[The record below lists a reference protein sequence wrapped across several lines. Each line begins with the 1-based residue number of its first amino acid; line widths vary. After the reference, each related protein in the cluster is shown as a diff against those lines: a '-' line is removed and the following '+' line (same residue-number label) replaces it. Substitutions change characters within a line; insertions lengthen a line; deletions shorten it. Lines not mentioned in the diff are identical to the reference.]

1 MGELITFFSISVGDH
16 ARSVELRS
24 FSACACFWAASLLEI
39 WSMTIPT
46 QITRNPRTRVI
57 MDGMDADSPRKR
69 TSVVTMEKNVTVEGN
84 R

>member
-1 MGELITFFSISVGDH
+1 
-16 ARSVELRS
+16 
-24 FSACACFWAASLLEI
+24 
-39 WSMTIPT
+39 MTIPT

-69 TSVVTMEKNVTVEGN
+69 TSVVTMEKNVTVEDN